1 MIKRWN
7 QRHTA
12 VSGKTPTPLRTLRN

>member
-7 QRHTA
+7 QSHPA
-12 VSGKTPTPLRTLRN
+12 VSGETPLRTLRN

>member
-7 QRHTA
+7 QSHPA
-12 VSGKTPTPLRTLRN
+12 VSGKTPLRMLRN